1 MDDDQIEIFHEK
13 TAVQDTQSLL
23 DCHENNLKSL
33 HDALD
38 EDDILAEYLTELNR
52 GSLYVVTLSTVFFVH
67 SKYQAHSKISLKR
80 QRCRSYF
87 KAFV

>member
-23 DCHENNLKSL
+23 DCHENTLKSL
-33 HDALD
+33 HDTLD
-38 EDDILAEYLTELNR
+38 EDDIPIEYLTELNR
-52 GSLYVVTLSTVFFVH
+52 GSLHVPTLSTIFFVH

-80 QRCRSYF
+80 QMAKLF
-87 KAFV
+87 